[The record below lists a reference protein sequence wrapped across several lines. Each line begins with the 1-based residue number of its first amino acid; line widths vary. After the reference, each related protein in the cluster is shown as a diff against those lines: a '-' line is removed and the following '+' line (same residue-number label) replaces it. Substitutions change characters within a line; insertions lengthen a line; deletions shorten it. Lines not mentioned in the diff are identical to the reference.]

1 VQTGLIT
8 FSVLHARQPPQSA
21 VVVSSVSQPVEGW
34 PEQFAWPALQLS
46 VQLALHVPSMALQ
59 HVPPQIAEPWLR
71 VYEQGEP
78 STQRPCA
85 P

>member
-8 FSVLHARQPPQSA
+8 LSELHARHPPQSA
-21 VVVSSVSQPVEGW
+21 AVVSSVSQPLEAC
-34 PEQFAWPALQLS
+34 PEQFARPALQLS

-59 HVPPQIAEPWLR
+59 QVPPQIAEPWLS
-71 VYEQGEP
+71 VYEHGEP
-78 STQRPCA
+78 STQSPCA